1 MSHSVHRHLGIEI
14 ASYDAAIRRFIP
26 GYETMLSVAAQE
38 VARARPDLVLDLGA
52 GTGALSQEIL
62 LADPTSR
69 VELIDVDSDMLA
81 RARTRLAAFGSRT
94 GFTESS
100 FDGPLPRCGAVAA
113 SLALHHVR
121 TMDLKRS
128 LYQRIHMALVAHGVF
143 VNADAAMPSA
153 PEAREGAYRAWVEH
167 MEAHGIREREA
178 LDHLEQW
185 SHEDTYFAL
194 DDELDAM
201 AAVGFE
207 ASCVWRKGP
216 IAVVVGRKS
225 T

>member
-14 ASYDAAIRRFIP
+14 RSYDDAIRRFIP
-26 GYETMLSVAAQE
+26 GYETMVSVAAQE
-38 VARARPDLVLDLGA
+38 VARARPDSVLDLGA
-52 GTGALSQEIL
+52 GTGALSKAIL
-62 LADPTSR
+62 LADPSTR

-81 RARTRLAAFGSRT
+81 LARTRLAAFGART

-100 FDGPLPRCGAVAA
+100 FNGPLPPCGAVAA

-121 TMDLKRS
+121 TMDAKRS
-128 LYQRIHMALVAHGVF
+128 LYQRIHKALAAHGVF
-143 VNADAAMPSA
+143 VNGDAAMPSA

-167 MEAHGIREREA
+167 MGAHGIRERDA
-178 LDHLEQW
+178 FDHLEKW

-194 DDELDAM
+194 NDELDAM
-201 AAVGFE
+201 AAAGFE
-207 ASCVWRKGP
+207 SSCVWRKGP